1 MRRTCSKH
9 LTPFRRG
16 SHPSPSSYEALR
28 TSGTAGL
35 PLAHRGCQTGGSF
48 GPIHAISLL
57 VRIPDHARAGGGE
70 SEIRGGL
77 PLHIYVDADAC
88 PVKQEVY
95 RVARRYGLG
104 VTLVAGSWMNTS
116 NAPDVALEV
125 VVQGFD
131 AADDWIVAHAVRND
145 IVITGDIPLAARCL
159 EKGVY
164 ALGPAGRPFTDSNIG
179 EALATR
185 NLLSEMRGA
194 GQTVGGPPPFDARDR
209 SRFLQAL
216 DRAIH
221 SLRRA
226 ATRRD
231 GWPAT

>member
-1 MRRTCSKH
+1 
-9 LTPFRRG
+9 
-16 SHPSPSSYEALR
+16 
-28 TSGTAGL
+28 
-35 PLAHRGCQTGGSF
+35 
-48 GPIHAISLL
+48 
-57 VRIPDHARAGGGE
+57 VPDPVRAGGAETG
-70 SEIRGGL
+70 IPGGP

-104 VTLVAGSWMNTS
+104 VTLVAGSWMNTP

-125 VVQGFD
+125 VEQGFD

-159 EKGVY
+159 AKGVY
-164 ALGPAGRPFTDSNIG
+164 ALGPTGRPFTESNIG
-179 EALATR
+179 ETLATR

-194 GQTVGGPPPFDARDR
+194 GQTIGGPPPFGPRDR

-221 SLRRA
+221 GLRGTPTHREVPGQP
-226 ATRRD
+226 REV
-231 GWPAT
+231 